1 MYNPN
6 IFPNFAPENNIKQY
20 RTMDKKN
27 FNFQVKT
34 LHNEIVAEIKKVML
48 EHNKAV
54 VDLAGSPAPHAFIVG
69 VPAFDPEIS
78 CMYAEVLEVILEDDK
93 VKLDINW
100 DMDSDYYLEHY
111 PNWNED
117 ISDLYEVVNADDFE
131 MLLPCAGI
139 SGVYDSVCEYLEYG
153 YKGDNDE
160 DLK

>member
-1 MYNPN
+1 
-6 IFPNFAPENNIKQY
+6 
-20 RTMDKKN
+20 MDKKN

-69 VPAFDPEIS
+69 VPDFDADLDYME
-78 CMYAEVLEVILEDDK
+78 AEVLSVILEDDK
-93 VKLDINW
+93 IKFDINW
-100 DMDSDYYLEHY
+100 DLDSEEYLENY
-111 PNWNED
+111 PNENDD
-117 ISDLYEVVNADDFE
+117 IGDLYEVVNADDFE
-131 MLLPCAGI
+131 KLLPCAGI

-160 DLK
+160 DLE